1 MRQKRAKAYKR
12 VMALYVSA
20 FSFRQPYQLL
30 LTNDFLLEAGKQRD
44 NDVYKM
50 LKEVVQGETKPMITQ
65 CCIHALYTLGKEY
78 QPIVDLAKKCERRK
92 CNHREAIDAWECVKE
107 VVGPTNK
114 HRYVLALGSPKLMSS
129 LNHVP
134 GLPIVHFNPRGVLVL
149 SPPTQATI
157 RVKNAQEEERRVEGA
172 KVLDGVVD
180 GANVV
185 GADGTASAP
194 AQRSRKAKAPNP
206 LSMKKK
212 KVKADAAAP
221 AEAKKR
227 RLDDD
232 DEDKEEAEAD
242 GGEAEAGRR
251 KKKRKRGRGKGAVAG
266 AIAELKA
273 EMAAKGAAGDAGEA
287 EAGSGAESD

>member
-20 FSFRQPYQLL
+20 FNFRQPYQLL

-44 NDVYKM
+44 NDVFKM
-50 LKEVVQGETKPMITQ
+50 LKDVVQGETKPMITQ
-65 CCIHALYTLGKEY
+65 CCIHALYTLGKEH
-78 QPIVDLAKKCERRK
+78 QQIVDLAKKCERRK

-107 VVGPTNK
+107 VVGATNK

-129 LNHVP
+129 LHHVP

-157 RVKNAQEEERRVEGA
+157 RVKNAHEEERRVEGA

-180 GANVV
+180 GDNVL
-185 GADGTASAP
+185 GAGDSAP
-194 AQRSRKAKAPNP
+194 APRARKAKAPNP

-212 KVKADAAAP
+212 KKVEVV
-221 AEAKKR
+221 AEAGKKR
-227 RLDDD
+227 RLEEEVEEKAEVE
-232 DEDKEEAEAD
+232 DEGGEEA
-242 GGEAEAGRR
+242 AGRR

-273 EMAAKGAAGDAGEA
+273 EIAAKGAGGGAAEGGE
-287 EAGSGAESD
+287 GSGDESD